1 MKENQVKDMVL
12 FMQRQ
17 ISMLILTTNLLDD
30 KERNKMI
37 RNINHLIEIN
47 HYNVTDLVGEE
58 LANEYQQELENAE
71 ALLQEQGL
79 ELSTTLNA
87 MAQDN
92 AIRIIINDTMQDLS
106 AAYRTARMNMT
117 KNIEQTV
124 GEVKEEIAKGIM
136 YGNTRAKTTKRV
148 QEAFLKEGMTS
159 FVTKDGKQLP
169 LDFYS
174 ETVVRTKTRT
184 ARINAHANTYENYGV
199 NLVEVVGASDPC
211 PHCGAYHDM
220 VFSTDGK
227 DKRFPHLNVRDIFPL
242 HPNCRCSIIPF
253 VAQLEDEEV
262 IQEKIELSKDFDPTK
277 DRRTEEQKKAYN
289 KMQNARRKARQEV
302 KDYDKIKSV
311 LGNDA
316 PKTIGAYRR
325 MKRGKTK
332 GYLEIQRRMR
342 ALSS

>member
-1 MKENQVKDMVL
+1 MKENQVKNMVL

-71 ALLQEQGL
+71 ELLEEQGL

-124 GEVKEEIAKGIM
+124 EDVKEEIAKGIM
-136 YGNTRAKTTKRV
+136 YGNTRGKTTKRV
-148 QEAFLKEGMTS
+148 QETFLKEGMTS

-184 ARINAHANTYENYGV
+184 ARINAHVNTYEGYGV

-227 DKRFPHLNVRDIFPL
+227 DKRFPHLNVRDVFPL
-242 HPNCRCSIIPF
+242 HPNCRCSVIPF
-253 VAQLEDEEV
+253 VAQLEDEDV
-262 IQEKIELSKDFDPTK
+262 IQEKIELSKEFDPTK
-277 DRRTEEQKKAYN
+277 DRRTEEQKQAYN

-342 ALSS
+342 ELSS

>member
-1 MKENQVKDMVL
+1 MKENQVKNMVL

-106 AAYRTARMNMT
+106 SAYRTARMNMT

-124 GEVKEEIAKGIM
+124 EDVKEEIAKGIM
-136 YGNTRAKTTKRV
+136 YGNTRGKTTKRV
-148 QEAFLKEGMTS
+148 QETFLKEGMTS

-184 ARINAHANTYENYGV
+184 ARINAHVNTYEGYGV

-227 DKRFPHLNVRDIFPL
+227 DKRFPHLNVRDVFPL
-242 HPNCRCSIIPF
+242 HPNCRCSVIPF
-253 VAQLEDEEV
+253 VAQLEDEDV
-262 IQEKIELSKDFDPTK
+262 IQEKIELSKEFDPTK
-277 DRRTEEQKKAYN
+277 DRRTKEQKQAYN

-311 LGNDA
+311 LGNEA

-342 ALSS
+342 ELSS

>member
-30 KERNKMI
+30 KKRNKMI

-92 AIRIIINDTMQDLS
+92 AIRIIVNDTMQDLS

-184 ARINAHANTYENYGV
+184 ARINAHANTYESYGV

-253 VAQLEDEEV
+253 VAQLEDEDV
-262 IQEKIELSKDFDPTK
+262 IQEKIELSKEFDPTK

-302 KDYDKIKSV
+302 KEYDKIKSI

-316 PKTIGAYRR
+316 PKNIGAYRR
-325 MKRGKTK
+325 MKRNKSK

>member
-1 MKENQVKDMVL
+1 MKENQVKEMVL
-12 FMQRQ
+12 FLQRQ
-17 ISMLILTTNLLDD
+17 ISFLILNANLLDD
-30 KERNKMI
+30 KEKDKML

-47 HYNVTDLVGEE
+47 HYNVTELVGEE
-58 LANEYQQELENAE
+58 LANEYQQELENAK
-71 ALLQEQGL
+71 ALLQERGL
-79 ELSTTLNA
+79 ELSTALNS

-92 AIRIIINDTMQDLS
+92 AIRIIVSDTMVDLS
-106 AAYRTARMNMT
+106 AAYRTARINMT
-117 KNIEQTV
+117 KNIEKTI

-136 YGNTRAKTTKRV
+136 YGDTRKKTTKRV

-159 FVTKDGKQLP
+159 FVTSDGKQLP

-184 ARINAHANTYENYGV
+184 ARINAHVNTYEGYGV

-227 DKRFPHLNVRDIFPL
+227 DKRFPHLNVRNVFPL
-242 HPNCRCSIIPF
+242 HPNCRCSVIPF

-262 IQEKIELSKDFDPTK
+262 VQEKIDLSKEFDPTK
-277 DRRTEEQKKAYN
+277 DRRTEEQKASYK
-289 KMQNARRKARQEV
+289 KMQDARRKARQEV
-302 KDYDKIKSV
+302 KEYDKIKSI

-316 PKTIGAYRR
+316 PKNIGAYRR
-325 MKRGKTK
+325 MKRNKSK

>member
-1 MKENQVKDMVL
+1 
-12 FMQRQ
+12 
-17 ISMLILTTNLLDD
+17 
-30 KERNKMI
+30 
-37 RNINHLIEIN
+37 
-47 HYNVTDLVGEE
+47 
-58 LANEYQQELENAE
+58 
-71 ALLQEQGL
+71 
-79 ELSTTLNA
+79 

-106 AAYRTARMNMT
+106 SAYRTARMNMT

-124 GEVKEEIAKGIM
+124 EDVKEEIAKGIM
-136 YGNTRAKTTKRV
+136 YGNTRGKTTKRV
-148 QEAFLKEGMTS
+148 QETFLKEDMTS

-184 ARINAHANTYENYGV
+184 ARINAHVNTYEGYGV

-227 DKRFPHLNVRDIFPL
+227 DKRFPHLNVRDVFPL
-242 HPNCRCSIIPF
+242 HPNCRYSVIPF
-253 VAQLEDEEV
+253 VAQLEDEDV
-262 IQEKIELSKDFDPTK
+262 IQEKIELSKEFDPTK
-277 DRRTEEQKKAYN
+277 DRRTKEQKQAYN

-311 LGNDA
+311 LGNEA

-342 ALSS
+342 ELSS